1 MATQGNLLR
10 GLLTKRPFYRTS
22 PESLGISGRALNNV
36 AERSM
41 TADKVFRI
49 EVTQADFI
57 RELDTDS
64 HAINNKDLYKAYMEK
79 DEDGKY
85 YEVDIPRYA
94 FPFQQEILD
103 DRLARLTGNDVQFDL
118 ADIDKGEKGYKTY
131 DMFKAGWADKGMER
145 AWHYLAKS
153 VLSTG
158 DGSFVGILENGKF
171 YWKVFSYNN
180 GDVLFPHYNRLT
192 GKLEVFA
199 RLYQNH
205 DDLGVTH
212 SYIDV
217 WDETHYFRFVDKSQG
232 DGANAGNTEEQPKVG
247 DFNVDGFELEFSKPH
262 GFDRIPVAYK
272 RNDAGPCWSLVQELI
287 EHYEQSMS
295 RLAQSN
301 AAFGLPLMYL
311 KGEGKEMEEIATSDM
326 SYAAKILLIPQD
338 GEAGFLQRQDA
349 SNAYKAELDELR
361 KKIYEGAMVVKA
373 PELKSGDTPAAAI
386 KLLYS
391 DSYNKALLE
400 AQEYD
405 EVMHDMIEIFEW
417 GYGIESEHRLD
428 FINTRIVFY
437 ISPFIPINDAE
448 VCQNLSLAVQNGFC
462 SKQTASEKFYHST
475 PNEWDRILKEK
486 HDDDMHTLLIEE
498 QRLEMQNEEN
508 IEYQEDLQDIQTEN
522 QIQVIK
528 AQKTGES
535 PKEDEKSKKNKVRT
549 KRGSV
554 NTGRSPGRPNMTGR
568 KWDEN
573 GNYEGRNGWRRW
585 DMTR

>member
-22 PESLGISGRALNNV
+22 PESLGISGRELNNV

-64 HAINNKDLYKAYMEK
+64 HAINNKELYKAYMEK

-199 RLYQNH
+199 RLYQNY

-232 DGANAGNTEEQPKVG
+232 DGANAGNTEKQPKVG
-247 DFNVDGFELEFSKPH
+247 DFNVDGYELEFSKPH

-272 RNDAGPCWSLVQELI
+272 RNDAGPCWSPVEELI
-287 EHYEQSMS
+287 EHYESSFS

-301 AAFGLPLMYL
+301 HAFGLPILTL
-311 KGEGKEMEEIATSDM
+311 QGEGKDMEEIATSDM
-326 SYAAKILLIPQD
+326 SYAAKILLLPSDAKAEFIKR
-338 GEAGFLQRQDA
+338 EDA
-349 SNAYKAELDELR
+349 SGAYKTELDELR

-400 AQEYD
+400 SQEYD
-405 EVMHDMIEIFEW
+405 EVMGDMVSIFKW
-417 GYGIESEHRLD
+417 GYGIECEHRLE
-428 FINTRIVFY
+428 FVNTRI
-437 ISPFIPINDAE
+437 PFWIMPFLPINDQE
-448 VCQNLSLAVQNGFC
+448 LCQNLSVAVQNGFC
-462 SKQTASEKFYHST
+462 SKQTASEKFYLST
-475 PNEWDRILKEK
+475 PNEWDRINREK
-486 HDDDMHTLLIEE
+486 HEDEMHQLLLEE
-498 QRLEMQNEEN
+498 QKL
-508 IEYQEDLQDIQTEN
+508 DIQNDASIELAEAQSEINTEQ
-522 QIQVIK
+522 QIETIK
-528 AQKTGES
+528 AEAQVDDGQTPNVRKLRKGSVATGHGA
-535 PKEDEKSKKNKVRT
+535 
-549 KRGSV
+549 KRGRPARSGKSWDKWG
-554 NTGRSPGRPNMTGR
+554 NEIDPTTGKARS
-568 KWDEN
+568 KWDQ
-573 GNYEGRNGWRRW
+573 
-585 DMTR
+585 

>member
-22 PESLGISGRALNNV
+22 PESLGISGRALTSV
-36 AERSM
+36 SERSM
-41 TADKVFRI
+41 TNDKVFRI

-64 HAINNKDLYKAYMEK
+64 HAINNRELYKSYMQK
-79 DEDGKY
+79 DEDGLY

-103 DRLARLTGNDVQFDL
+103 DRLARLTGNDIQFDL
-118 ADIDKGEKGYKTY
+118 ADIDKGESGYETY
-131 DMFKAGWADKGMER
+131 DQFKAGWADKGMER
-145 AWHYLAKS
+145 AWHFLAKS

-158 DGSFVGILENGKF
+158 DGAFVGILEDGKF
-171 YWKVFSYNN
+171 YWKVFSYND
-180 GDVLFPHYNRLT
+180 GDILYPHYNKLT

-199 RLYQNH
+199 RHYQNY
-205 DDLGVTH
+205 DDNGVTRN
-212 SYIDV
+212 YIDV
-217 WDETHYFRFVDKSQG
+217 WDNTHYFRFVDKSE
-232 DGANAGNTEEQPKVG
+232 GNGNNSETQQKVG
-247 DFNVDGFELEFSKPH
+247 DFNVDGYEVEFSKPH
-262 GFDRIPVAYK
+262 GFNRIPVAYK
-272 RNDAGPCWSLVQELI
+272 RNDSGPCWSQVQELI

-301 AAFGLPLMYL
+301 AAFGLPILQL
-311 KGEGKEMEEIATSDM
+311 IGDGKEMEEIATDDM
-326 SYAAKILLIPQD
+326 SYAAKILLIPSE
-338 GEAGFLQRQDA
+338 GKAEFLQRQDA

-361 KKIYEGAMVVKA
+361 RKIYEGAMVVKA

-400 AQEYD
+400 SQEYD
-405 EVMHDMIEIFEW
+405 EVMHDIVEIFKW
-417 GYGIESEHRLD
+417 GYGIEAERRLD

-437 ISPFIPINDAE
+437 VSPYIPINDAE

-475 PNEWDRILKEK
+475 PNEWDRILREK
-486 HDDDMHTLLIEE
+486 HDEDMHTLLIEE
-498 QRLEMQNEEN
+498 QRLEMQNDEN
-508 IEYQEDLQDIQTEN
+508 LEYQEDLQDIQTEN

-528 AQKTGES
+528 AQNTESKTN
-535 PKEDEKSKKNKVRT
+535 DDDKSKKNKVRT

-573 GNYEGRNGWRRW
+573 GNYEGRNGWRKW
-585 DMTR
+585 DATR